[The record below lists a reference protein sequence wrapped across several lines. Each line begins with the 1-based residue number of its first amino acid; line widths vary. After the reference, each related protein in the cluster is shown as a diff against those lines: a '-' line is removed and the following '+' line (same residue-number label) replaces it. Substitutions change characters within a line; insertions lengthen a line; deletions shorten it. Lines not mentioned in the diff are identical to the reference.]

1 MAAWTEDRVKI
12 LVRMWKK
19 EKSTAGQIAEALGD
33 TTRNAV
39 IGKIHRMGLS
49 RTTKKARDEQK
60 PGIEAGPAETA
71 NEDLAQT
78 QLSADPAQ
86 EKAEPPDDI
95 GESPPPS
102 APVEESA
109 AETAGAPAE
118 ADEELAAKTPDT
130 PETQVQNAEKSALK
144 LGLLELTERT
154 CKWPYGDPSTKD
166 FWFCGLPS
174 KAGQPYCEAHIT
186 LAFQPFASRRDSRSS

>member
-1 MAAWTEDRVKI
+1 MSTWTEDRVKT

-19 EKSTAGQIAEALGD
+19 EKSTAGQIAEVLGG

-49 RTTKKARDEQK
+49 RTTKKPREEPK
-60 PGIEAGPAETA
+60 LGSEASPVEAAEEGP
-71 NEDLAQT
+71 AQT
-78 QLSADPAQ
+78 QPSAEPTQ
-86 EKAEPPDDI
+86 GKAEPPDDT
-95 GESPPPS
+95 GEAPS
-102 APVEESA
+102 DAPAEEPA
-109 AETAGAPAE
+109 AETEDAPAE
-118 ADEELAAKTPDT
+118 PDKELAAKPADT
-130 PETQVQNAEKSALK
+130 PEEKVQNAEKSALK

-154 CKWPYGDPSTKD
+154 CKWPYGDPATKD

-174 KAGQPYCEAHIT
+174 KAGQPYCEAHIS

>member
-1 MAAWTEDRVKI
+1 MAAWTEDRVKV

-19 EKSTAGQIAEALGD
+19 EKSTAGQIAETLGD

-49 RTTKKARDEQK
+49 RTRKKPLEEPKLGVETD
-60 PGIEAGPAETA
+60 PAETA
-71 NEDLAQT
+71 GEDLAQT
-78 QLSADPAQ
+78 PSPAEAAP
-86 EKAEPPDDI
+86 EKTESPDDI
-95 GESPPPS
+95 GESPS
-102 APVEESA
+102 AAPAEESA
-109 AETAGAPAE
+109 AETADAPAE
-118 ADEELAAKTPDT
+118 PDEAVSAKTADT
-130 PETQVQNAEKSALK
+130 PEAQVQNAERSALK

-154 CKWPYGDPSTKD
+154 CKWPYGDPATKD

-174 KAGQPYCEAHIT
+174 KAGQPYCEAHIS